1 MLMDNVRHRKGG
13 TSSTPF
19 ELPSFFLS
27 APRDRWRMAARET
40 REQRGER
47 ETGPIETQATT
58 STSSAINWSRGEAKV
73 CQINGLW
80 HDPAVPFSG
89 DGCVGTRS
97 HVWEINAGRPRSS
110 YDDDRR
116 LDFYADS
123 SDGGR
128 LWYLFHFWHLS
139 HRRAF
144 SFWDHEAPCSNTLC
158 DFRDWGYPEIFPQ
171 TENHCGK
178 VPSWPDLAP
187 VPPNIQQQAVMLCSA
202 GDGISSRS

>member
-1 MLMDNVRHRKGG
+1 MEDGCQGNQRTKG
-13 TSSTPF
+13 
-19 ELPSFFLS
+19 
-27 APRDRWRMAARET
+27 REW
-40 REQRGER
+40 ER

-58 STSSAINWSRGEAKV
+58 STKEHQFGHQLVQGGSQGARSMGSGTIQPYLFLVMVALE
-73 CQINGLW
+73 
-80 HDPAVPFSG
+80 PALMSG
-89 DGCVGTRS
+89 KLMQ
-97 HVWEINAGRPRSS
+97 AGPDLS

-116 LDFYADS
+116 LDFHADS

-187 VPPNIQQQAVMLCSA
+187 VPPNIEQQAVMLCSA